1 MLRGEA
7 RREEVGGE
15 EFLRHFPAAALPTDP
30 AARFAALFAA
40 RPRWELPDLEPY
52 LADLQVCISGNY
64 KSLQGFTR
72 PDQSLSGSWSL
83 LPLCMVAARYTW
95 WLHVHQ

>member
-7 RREEVGGE
+7 LKEDVGGE
-15 EFLRHFPAAALPTDP
+15 EHLRSFRAAALPADP

-52 LADLQVCISGNY
+52 LADLQV
-64 KSLQGFTR
+64 R
-72 PDQSLSGSWSL
+72 
-83 LPLCMVAARYTW
+83 A
-95 WLHVHQ
+95 